1 MSDMVNI
8 LGVKFNNLT
17 MDQIVSKTI
26 KATKKKSQT
35 ILAFSNPE
43 FVIDAQKNKF
53 LRTYLNNVDYNLADG
68 VGVILASKLLGKPLK
83 ERITGTD
90 FTPAIV
96 KTGIKIFLLGGKDG
110 VAEQA
115 KEKLE
120 EKFENAN
127 IVGTQHGYSKD
138 RNRVLKKINKSGAKV
153 LMVCLGCPKQ
163 EDWIMRSKEDLNTK
177 VIFGNGGALDFW
189 SGDVKRAPKWMIKL
203 GLEWLYRLT
212 QDFNTT
218 RIKRQLK
225 LFKFGWLV
233 IKKKMLKR

>member
-1 MSDMVNI
+1 
-8 LGVKFNNLT
+8 

>member
-8 LGVKFNNLT
+8 LGVKFDNLT

-138 RNRVLKKINKSGAKV
+138 RNRVLKKINKSGAKI